1 MTIRVAVVDDHT
13 LVRAGLVALLRDI
26 PGVAVV
32 AEGACGADAVRIAA
46 AVHPDVLLLDLAM
59 PGMSGIDALPQV
71 CAADATIKVV
81 VLSMHASEEHVLR
94 ALRDGASGYLLKDDA
109 PTELERALQTVFQ
122 GGSWLSQA
130 LSGKVIG
137 SYARRTSAGGQT
149 LTGRQME
156 VLRLIAD
163 GSGTRDIA
171 NLLGLSVKTVE
182 TYRAQIMERLGIFDV
197 PALVK
202 YALREGLTTL

>member
-46 AVHPDVLLLDLAM
+46 ETHPDVLLLDLAM

-71 CAADATIKVV
+71 CAADAAIKVV

-182 TYRAQIMERLGIFDV
+182 TYRAQIMDRLGIFDV

>member
-46 AVHPDVLLLDLAM
+46 ETHPDVLLLDLAM

-71 CAADATIKVV
+71 CAADAAIKVV

-163 GSGTRDIA
+163 GNGTRDIA

-182 TYRAQIMERLGIFDV
+182 TYRAQIMDRLGIFDV